1 MNTNIPQT
9 IPWNRKGRNTTTL
22 ILWSQYYTHPKTGQ
36 GYNKKE
42 NYRTI
47 SLMNIDAKILNKILV
62 HWIQQHIRNI
72 IHHDNNWFH
81 SKNARMVQ
89 HMEICLYMHINRI
102 KNKKNQKIIS
112 IDGEKAFDK
121 IQHLFLIKAL
131 MKLGIKWM
139 YLDLIKAVYEKPIA
153 NIILNGRKL
162 KLFLLVRNETR
173 VYTLY
178 TLIQHSFEIP
188 SQSNKK

>member
-1 MNTNIPQT
+1 
-9 IPWNRKGRNTTTL
+9 
-22 ILWSQYYTHPKTGQ
+22 
-36 GYNKKE
+36 
-42 NYRTI
+42 
-47 SLMNIDAKILNKILV
+47 
-62 HWIQQHIRNI
+62 
-72 IHHDNNWFH
+72 
-81 SKNARMVQ
+81 
-89 HMEICLYMHINRI
+89 
-102 KNKKNQKIIS
+102 
-112 IDGEKAFDK
+112 
-121 IQHLFLIKAL
+121 
-131 MKLGIKWM
+131 M